1 MSDGLS
7 SEQGRKMTPRPRLA
21 DASLEVTRGVGLLT
35 FRRDDVRNALTG
47 TALTDDIVAAVEWAN
62 TAPEVSVL
70 ILTGEGKAFCSGG
83 NVKEME
89 QRQGIFGG
97 SVMEIQ
103 DQYRRGIQRI
113 PLALQRAEIPLIAA
127 VNGPAIGAGLDLA
140 CMCDLRLG
148 STEALLGE
156 TFLNL
161 GIIPGDGGAWFLQRL
176 VGYQRAAEL
185 TLTGRLVKAQEAREI
200 GLLLEVV
207 EAEALLP
214 RARELA
220 ERIASQPPQ
229 ALRLSKRLLK
239 AAQRMAL
246 PDFLDL
252 CATFQGM
259 AHHTEDHL
267 EAVSALL
274 QKRPG
279 NYTGR

>member
-1 MSDGLS
+1 MSGGLS
-7 SEQGRKMTPRPRLA
+7 SGQEGKMTPRPRLT
-21 DASLEVTRGVGLLT
+21 DATLEVTKGVGVLT

-47 TALTDDIVAAVEWAN
+47 TALTDDIVATVEWAN

-70 ILTGEGKAFCSGG
+70 VLTGEGKAFCSGG

-89 QRQGIFGG
+89 QRQGIFSG

-113 PLALQRAEIPLIAA
+113 PLALQRSEIPLIAA
-127 VNGPAIGAGLDLA
+127 VNGPAVGAGLDLA

-148 STEALLGE
+148 STGALLGE

-176 VGYQRAAEL
+176 VGYQRAAEM
-185 TLTGRLVKAQEAREI
+185 TLTGRLVKAEEAREI
-200 GLLLEVV
+200 GLLLEVL
-207 EAEALLP
+207 EPEALLP
-214 RARELA
+214 RARALA
-220 ERIASQPPQ
+220 EQIAAQPPQ

-239 AAQRMAL
+239 AAQRMEL

-274 QKRPG
+274 EKRPG
-279 NYTGR
+279 RYKGR